1 MQLILICDV
10 PKLGKNGDVVN
21 VSDGY
26 ANNFLLP
33 KKMAKI
39 VDNQSKKELQDA
51 VNAANYHKAVSKQQA
66 TAIADL
72 IDSKNITLNLKHGEG
87 GKLYGAVTNK
97 AVSEKI
103 NEEYNIEI
111 DKKKISFENEK
122 NIKSPGIYKI
132 KIKLFSDANS
142 NDQNSAVEAS
152 MQLVVN

>member
-1 MQLILICDV
+1 MELILTCDV
-10 PKLGKNGDVVN
+10 SKLGKKGDIVK

-33 KKMAKI
+33 KKMAKV

-51 VNAANYHKAVSKQQA
+51 VNAQNYHKEVSKQQA
-66 TAIADL
+66 LDIKSVINGKTV
-72 IDSKNITLNLKHGEG
+72 TLNLKHGEG

-97 AVSEKI
+97 AVSQKI

-122 NIKSPGIYKI
+122 NIKSPGIYN
-132 KIKLFSDANS
+132 IKLKLF
-142 NDQNSAVEAS
+142 NDLNTDNENENVEAS
-152 MQLVVN
+152 MQLIVT